1 MLIYGIC
8 VVVKN
13 NRSSAILFCS
23 QDVDL
28 EAVKSQISGFAD
40 APLILL
46 EGYPKNK
53 SDIEAFNQ
61 QVGIVVEAGCHTEGY
76 PKNKSEIEA
85 FNQQVGIVVEA
96 GYYTEGDPKN
106 KSEIEAFN
114 Q

>member
-1 MLIYGIC
+1 MLIYAVC

-28 EAVKSQISGFAD
+28 DAVTSQISGSTD

-53 SDIEAFNQ
+53 SEVEAFNQ
-61 QVGIVVEAGCHTEGY
+61 QVSEVVRY
-76 PKNKSEIEA
+76 
-85 FNQQVGIVVEA
+85 NQDVL
-96 GYYTEGDPKN
+96 
-106 KSEIEAFN
+106 
-114 Q
+114 